1 MFAYNSSQTYR
12 SVGAI
17 KFHLSLFFFFAVLL
31 SYGFVHSMNKT
42 IDSMVEVFKR
52 GEISKSSNP
61 AGVLH
66 VNFQGIQ
73 EEFVVETLLQDQV

>member
-1 MFAYNSSQTYR
+1 
-12 SVGAI
+12 
-17 KFHLSLFFFFAVLL
+17 
-31 SYGFVHSMNKT
+31 
-42 IDSMVEVFKR
+42 MVEVFKR